1 MISPA
6 PGGSNLP
13 ECPGPERR
21 VQRQPRSA
29 ALDGPY
35 GMPFWRAY
43 LANIAVMMAIAL
55 LYRYAD
61 FVTIL
66 GGTELHLGWIVGV
79 GTVGSLLMRLL
90 LGPAIDR
97 YGPRL
102 VWLSS
107 LVVFSASCFGHLAIT
122 DYAGPGVYLLR
133 IAFCSAIAGI
143 MGSAMTFIS
152 GRAPVARMAEMIGM
166 LGTSGFLGIVLGTQL
181 GDRLL
186 GTETIQRWQVDRMF
200 VIAGALGLC
209 ALLFV
214 WGATRHQPRPIR
226 RRRPPMVWVLR
237 RYFPGTVLLVGV
249 AMGVAL
255 ALPTTFLRTY
265 AAELNIPRIGLFFAV
280 YAPTAILTRLLT
292 RRLPERLGLPPMIL
306 VGLGLLIGGQ
316 LLLIAVGSE
325 WTFIVPGIVY
335 GMGHAILVPAI
346 LAAGS
351 TAFPKRYRGLSL
363 TFMMATFDVGNLV
376 GAPMAGA
383 IVHFSGTIG
392 LPSYPT
398 LFVSVAAMLGLVAVV
413 FWLTRQGVERGRR
426 KTRLSSG
433 ERAAAE
439 AGERG
444 LVEVGAKG

>member
-1 MISPA
+1 MIFPA
-6 PGGSNLP
+6 FRRSNVP
-13 ECPGPERR
+13 TPVAADRGTRR
-21 VQRQPRSA
+21 RPA
-29 ALDGPY
+29 ATGQQSPY
-35 GMPFWRAY
+35 GMPYWRAY
-43 LANIAVMMAIAL
+43 LANIAVMVAIAL

-102 VWLSS
+102 VWLLS
-107 LVVFSASCFGHLAIT
+107 LVVFSASCFGHVAIT

-133 IAFCSAIAGI
+133 IAFCSAVAGI

-152 GRAPVARMAEMIGM
+152 GQAPVARTAEMIGM

-181 GDRLL
+181 GDLLL
-186 GTETIQRWQVDRMF
+186 GTETIDRWQVDRMF
-200 VIAGALGLC
+200 LIAGMLGLC
-209 ALLFV
+209 AMLFV
-214 WGATRHQPRPIR
+214 WGATRHQPRPAR
-226 RRRPPMVWVLR
+226 RRRPPTVWVLR

-249 AMGVAL
+249 AMGIAI

-265 AAELNIPRIGLFFAV
+265 AAELNIPRIGLFFGV
-280 YAPTAILTRLLT
+280 YAPAAILTRLLT
-292 RRLPERLGLPPMIL
+292 RRLPERVGLAPMIL

-335 GMGHAILVPAI
+335 GMGHAILVPST

-351 TAFPKRYRGLSL
+351 TAFPARHRGLGM
-363 TFMMATFDVGNLV
+363 TFMMATFDVGNLI

-383 IVHFSGTIG
+383 IVHFSGAVG

-398 LFVSVAAMLGLVAVV
+398 LFVSVAAILGLVAVV
-413 FWLTRQGVERGRR
+413 FWLTRRGVERGRR
-426 KTRLSSG
+426 KTDGSSAKW
-433 ERAAAE
+433 AAPE

-444 LVEVGAKG
+444 LVVVGPEP

>member
-1 MISPA
+1 
-6 PGGSNLP
+6 
-13 ECPGPERR
+13 
-21 VQRQPRSA
+21 
-29 ALDGPY
+29 
-35 GMPFWRAY
+35 MPFWRAY

-61 FVTIL
+61 FVTLL
-66 GGTELHLGWIVGV
+66 GGAELHLGWIVGV

-102 VWLSS
+102 VWVSS
-107 LVVFSASCFGHLAIT
+107 LVVFSVSCFGHLAIT

-152 GRAPVARMAEMIGM
+152 GRAPVERTAEMVGM

-181 GDRLL
+181 GDLLL
-186 GTETIQRWQVDRMF
+186 GTETIDRWQVDRMF
-200 VIAGALGLC
+200 LIAGSLGLC
-209 ALLFV
+209 AILFV
-214 WGATRHQPRPIR
+214 WRATRDQPAPVR
-226 RRRPPMVWVLR
+226 RRRPPAVWVLR

-249 AMGVAL
+249 AMGVAI
-255 ALPTTFLRTY
+255 ALPTVFLRTY
-265 AAELNIPRIGLFFAV
+265 AAELDIPRIGLFFGV
-280 YAPTAILTRLLT
+280 YAPAAILTRLIT
-292 RRLPERLGLPPMIL
+292 RRLPERLGLAPMIL
-306 VGLGLLIGGQ
+306 VGLGLLMGGQ

-335 GMGHAILVPAI
+335 GMGHAILVPCT

-351 TAFPKRYRGLSL
+351 TAFPSRHRGLGM

-383 IVHFSGTIG
+383 IVHFSGTVG

-413 FWLTRQGVERGRR
+413 FWLTRRGVERRRR
-426 KTRLSSG
+426 KRDGSSR
-433 ERAAAE
+433 ERPASDAAE
-439 AGERG
+439 PGF
-444 LVEVGAKG
+444 VEVGADG